1 MKKKV
6 VFLDFYGTVVHED
19 DKAIPFIAE
28 EICRDSKLKITANEV
43 YQYWAKRF
51 TGLLSESYG
60 IKFELQRD
68 ILIFSLKDTIAHF
81 ESKGDP
87 FDLSKPLFEH
97 WTKPPIFED
106 SKQFLEGIDIPVCIV
121 SNIDRA
127 DLLMAMEYHNLKFDY
142 IITSEDAR
150 SYKPRPEMF
159 HGALKEMSVLPED
172 VIHMGDSMISDV
184 LGAKKL
190 GITAAW
196 INRKQREPSNK
207 ISPDLISRNLIDLL
221 DSDFISKRIVNVTT
235 SNIL

>member
-1 MKKKV
+1 MLKKV

-19 DKAIPFIAE
+19 SKAIPFIVE
-28 EICRDSKLKITANEV
+28 CICRDSKLELTATDV

-51 TGLLSESYG
+51 AGLFSESYG

-68 ILIFSLKDTIAHF
+68 ILLTSLKDTIAYF
-81 ESKGDP
+81 QSKGDP

-106 SKQFLEGIDIPVCIV
+106 SKQFMEVVDLPVCIV

-159 HGALKEMSVLPED
+159 QMALRELSVLPED
-172 VIHMGDSMISDV
+172 VIHVGDSLISDV
-184 LGAKKL
+184 FGAKKL

-196 INRKQREPSNK
+196 INRKQREQNNR
-207 ISPDLISRNLIDLL
+207 IHPDLISRNLIDLL
-221 DSDFISKRIVNVTT
+221 DSDFIVKKKEHN
-235 SNIL
+235 